1 MQVKP
6 KFRPGINKTDTSLQ
20 NEGGYSDGNR
30 VRFYQGQ
37 PQPIGG
43 WEEYDAVQ
51 YDGRARGAHAW
62 KNLQDQRCLAFGTE
76 QGLNGGIVGEAINN
90 ITPFQHFT
98 TLNNALSTTNGSAI
112 VTIAMTAHGLVAGQ
126 TVTLTNQQE
135 AVGGLTLSGN
145 YTVTAV
151 VTPNSFTV
159 TAGSNASSDT
169 SNAGKGVDI
178 TATLPT
184 GAVDSTAGGAQ
195 ARVWSL
201 DNFGENLICN
211 PSGYT
216 IFEWQPESAYPD
228 LAVNGTFATSA
239 SWATTGGFNVTAGA
253 AVKTVGTAGN
263 LSQNIAGLD
272 LSGRMCIVRFTV
284 TVSAVGELRFKVN
297 AGAIPAVISVGT
309 ASTLIE
315 KSGTYERIF
324 RMPADAVDIVFEAA
338 SNLGATIDNVSYGL
352 YSKAYPIT
360 TAPTRVDQVWVDP
373 NGVIVADGCT
383 TTEGI
388 YDGTCVRNCDI
399 ANSAL
404 WIPDTD
410 NVASELFLR
419 GGGRLVAG
427 CATGEQSVVW
437 GDNGMFSLS
446 WLGQPGAAFVP
457 KLLSVNCG
465 LLSRHSFVKAN
476 SAIIFASNTRDFW
489 YFGGVGD
496 NTQGKPQKI
505 PCPLRDDFFDNL
517 DFDQSLKC
525 HGGLNPAYT
534 EAVFWAPDT
543 RDVTG
548 GAAGECS
555 RYVSYDWTVE
565 KPEQAWSCGMMA
577 RTAWIPSGVVSEPLG
592 FEPAASN
599 KTRIYK
605 HETGTT
611 ANGAALG
618 AWIKTSALDLE
629 DGDKLSTVV
638 AIAPDFKSQSGNIE
652 VRFYGRDFP
661 NAPELTYGPYVLTPT
676 SERVPTRVM
685 GREISLRFDWVT
697 TGGFGRSGAHR
708 FDMGGT
714 GARRSR

>member
-1 MQVKP
+1 MTLAKP
-6 KFRPGINKTDTSLQ
+6 KFRPGINKTDTLLQ

-43 WEEYDAVQ
+43 WSAYNATQ
-51 YDGRARGAHAW
+51 YDGRVRGSHAW
-62 KNLQDQRCLAFGTE
+62 TNLQSQSCLAFATE
-76 QGLNGGIVGEAINN
+76 QKLYGGVDGTIND

-98 TLNNALSTTNGSAI
+98 VLNNALSTTNGSAI
-112 VTIAMTAHGLVAGQ
+112 VTIAMTSHGLVAGQ
-126 TVTLTNQQE
+126 TVSISNQQE

-159 TAGSNASSDT
+159 TAGSNASSDA
-169 SNAGKGVDI
+169 SNAGKGIDI

-184 GAVDSTAGGAQ
+184 GAVDSTAGSTQ
-195 ARVWSL
+195 ARVSSL
-201 DNFGENLICN
+201 DNFGENLIYN

-216 IFEWQPESAYPD
+216 IFEYQPESAYPD

-253 AVKTVGTAGN
+253 AAKTVGTAGN

-360 TAPTRVDQVWVDP
+360 TAPTRVDQAFVDP
-373 NGVIVADGCT
+373 RGVIVAVGCT
-383 TTEGI
+383 QT
-388 YDGTCVRNCDI
+388 DGTYAANAVRNCDVNN
-399 ANSAL
+399 AAL

-410 NVASELFLR
+410 NVASELLLR
-419 GGGRLVAG
+419 GGGGQLMAG
-427 CATGEQSVVW
+427 CATRQQSLVW
-437 GDNGMFSLS
+437 GDDGMFSLQ
-446 WLGQPGAAFVP
+446 WLGQAGAAFTP
-457 KLLSVNCG
+457 NLLATNCG

-476 SAIIFASNTRDFW
+476 AFVLFASNTRDFW
-489 YFGGVGD
+489 IFEGVND
-496 NTQGKPQKI
+496 NTQGLPKKI
-505 PCPLRDDFFDNL
+505 PSPLRDDFFDNF
-517 DFDQSLKC
+517 DFEQALKC
-525 HGGLNPAYT
+525 HGGLNPAWT
-534 EAVFWAPDT
+534 EAWFWSPDT
-543 RDVTG
+543 RDVSG

-555 RYVSYDWTVE
+555 RYVAFNWVE
-565 KPEQAWSCGMMA
+565 NAWHCGSLA
-577 RTAWIPSGVVSEPLG
+577 RTSWIPSGVVDEPLA

-599 KTRIYK
+599 KTLIYK
-605 HETGTT
+605 HETGKT
-611 ANGAALG
+611 AAGSALG
-618 AWIKTSALDLE
+618 AWLKTSDLDIE
-629 DGDKLSTVV
+629 DGDKLGTVT
-638 AIAPDFKSQSGNIE
+638 AIVPDFAQQSGNID
-652 VRFYGRDFP
+652 FTIYSKPFP
-661 NAPELTYGPYVLTPT
+661 NGSTITKGPYTATPT
-676 SERVPTRVM
+676 TQRLPVRVL
-685 GREISLRFDWVT
+685 GRQLSMRLDWT
-697 TGGFGRSGAHR
+697 TSGGFGRLGALR
-708 FDMGGT
+708 VDLNQT
-714 GARRSR
+714 GAKR